1 MKEFLKNI
9 KKAWKYGK
17 NQKKY
22 IIGYIAFNVVFIF
35 INLFV
40 PILSAK
46 IIVSL
51 TSNQF
56 EQVLFIGLVILIV
69 EILRNT
75 AYYATSYFRHR
86 IFRETFNEIEIS
98 LGTEI
103 LKIENSCL
111 DENGSGLFIQRL
123 TNDAS
128 KVADIFVVLNV
139 YLTNIVTNIG
149 IFLAVFIISKIMF
162 LYIVIMITTIF
173 IVEKKRI
180 TIVNQKDKAYR
191 KEHEKLSGFVGE
203 LVHGAH
209 DIKMLNA
216 EKSFIKELGKRITR
230 LNQEKY
236 NMNSINR
243 NYQFITGTLRDLFDA
258 GSIFTSILLIAQ
270 GNLTIANA
278 LVVHNY
284 MGNLASIVFYI
295 SEFLEKVKDFN
306 LSSERIFSI
315 MDSEEF
321 PKEKFGKKQLKKIHG
336 DFEFKNVYFGYNK
349 EQLTIKNMSFK
360 IKANSTVAFVGK
372 SGAGKSTVFSLLCKM
387 YDINSGDITID
398 GISIKE
404 LDKDSIRGNITIISQ
419 NPYIFNMSI
428 KENLRLVK
436 ENLTD
441 EEMIEACK
449 TACLDE
455 FVNSLPEGYDTMIG
469 EGGINLSGG
478 ERQRLAIAR
487 ALVQKT
493 EIILFDEA
501 TSALDNETQSSIKQ
515 AIDNMKNKYTILIIA
530 HRLSTVINSDRIL
543 LVEDGTIVDEGTH
556 EELLKNSKT
565 YHQLYDN
572 ELKNKM
578 IKKSNKIPNFQ
589 EKNKFH
595 KIVEKN

>member
-180 TIVNQKDKAYR
+180 TIVNQKDKTYR

-216 EKSFIKELGKRITR
+216 EKSFIKELGKRITH

-243 NYQFITGTLRDLFDA
+243 NYQFITGTPRDLFDA

-270 GNLTIANA
+270 GNLSIANA

-315 MDSEEF
+315 IDSKEF

-336 DFEFKNVYFGYNK
+336 DFEFKNVCFGYK
-349 EQLTIKNMSFK
+349 PEQLTIKNMNFK

-441 EEMIEACK
+441 EEMVEACK

-455 FVNSLPEGYDTMIG
+455 FINSLPEGYDTMIG

-515 AIDNMKNKYTILIIA
+515 AIDNMKNEYTILIIA
-530 HRLSTVINSDRIL
+530 HRLSTVINSDKIL

-565 YHQLYDN
+565 YHQLYDA
-572 ELKNKM
+572 ELKKQN
-578 IKKSNKIPNFQ
+578 N
-589 EKNKFH
+589 
-595 KIVEKN
+595 

>member
-162 LYIVIMITTIF
+162 LYIVIMITTVF

-515 AIDNMKNKYTILIIA
+515 AIDNMKNEYTILIIA
-530 HRLSTVINSDRIL
+530 HRLSTVINSNKIL

-565 YHQLYDN
+565 YHQLYDA
-572 ELKNKM
+572 ELKKQN
-578 IKKSNKIPNFQ
+578 N
-589 EKNKFH
+589 
-595 KIVEKN
+595 

>member
-180 TIVNQKDKAYR
+180 TIVNQKDKTYR

-203 LVHGAH
+203 LVHGTH

-216 EKSFIKELGKRITR
+216 EKSFIKELGKRITH

-270 GNLTIANA
+270 GNLSIANA

-336 DFEFKNVYFGYNK
+336 DFEFKNVCFGYK
-349 EQLTIKNMSFK
+349 PEQLTIKNMNFK

-441 EEMIEACK
+441 EEMVEACK

-455 FVNSLPEGYDTMIG
+455 FINSLPEGYDTMIG

-515 AIDNMKNKYTILIIA
+515 AIDNMKNEYTILIIA
-530 HRLSTVINSDRIL
+530 HRLSTVINSDKIL

-565 YHQLYDN
+565 YHQLYDA
-572 ELKNKM
+572 ELKKQN
-578 IKKSNKIPNFQ
+578 N
-589 EKNKFH
+589 
-595 KIVEKN
+595 

>member
-216 EKSFIKELGKRITR
+216 EKSFIKELGKRITH

-270 GNLTIANA
+270 GNLSIANA
-278 LVVHNY
+278 LVVNNY

-315 MDSEEF
+315 IDSKEF

-336 DFEFKNVYFGYNK
+336 DFEFKNVCFGYK
-349 EQLTIKNMSFK
+349 PEQLTIKNMSFK

-515 AIDNMKNKYTILIIA
+515 AIDNMKNEYTILIIA
-530 HRLSTVINSDRIL
+530 HRLSTVINSNKIL

-565 YHQLYDN
+565 YHQLYDA
-572 ELKNKM
+572 ELKKQN
-578 IKKSNKIPNFQ
+578 N
-589 EKNKFH
+589 
-595 KIVEKN
+595 

>member
-22 IIGYIAFNVVFIF
+22 IVGYIAFNVVFIF

-162 LYIVIMITTIF
+162 LYIVIMITTVF

-216 EKSFIKELGKRITR
+216 EKSFIKELGKRITH

-270 GNLTIANA
+270 GNLSIANA
-278 LVVHNY
+278 LVVNNY

-315 MDSEEF
+315 IDSKEF

-336 DFEFKNVYFGYNK
+336 DFEFKNVCFGYK
-349 EQLTIKNMSFK
+349 PEQLTIKNMNFK

-455 FVNSLPEGYDTMIG
+455 FINSLPEGYDTMIG

-515 AIDNMKNKYTILIIA
+515 AIDNMKNEYTILIIA
-530 HRLSTVINSDRIL
+530 HRLSTVINSDKIL

-565 YHQLYDN
+565 YHQLYDA
-572 ELKNKM
+572 ELKKQN
-578 IKKSNKIPNFQ
+578 N
-589 EKNKFH
+589 
-595 KIVEKN
+595 

>member
-162 LYIVIMITTIF
+162 LYIVIMITTVF

-441 EEMIEACK
+441 EEMVEACK

-515 AIDNMKNKYTILIIA
+515 AIDNMKNEYTILIIA
-530 HRLSTVINSDRIL
+530 HRLSTVINSDKIL

-565 YHQLYDN
+565 YHQLYDA
-572 ELKNKM
+572 ELKKQN
-578 IKKSNKIPNFQ
+578 N
-589 EKNKFH
+589 
-595 KIVEKN
+595 